1 MDEMCLEMCKITR
14 WERGYRLILDRVDF
28 SVHKKEKVLIRGKI
42 QEDTRQMF
50 QVASGVTAVQEGTY
64 RISRAGII
72 PEQFPDLERMRAID
86 YLLLPLLTQGY
97 NRKQAW
103 GRIKPMVKTS
113 TLWEKRMIYADNLTA
128 YEKGVLLSIA
138 ALSTEPEIVLAGDG
152 ISEMTEEERK
162 KFGTLISGWLADL
175 GMAFVAFG
183 NLWEGIC
190 TLTESMRYRTDIFWR
205 SITHGREK
213 DEANHKKSTVSA
225 VVTFTVSHADT
236 GSGGMRRQ
244 RAQR

>member
-1 MDEMCLEMCKITR
+1 
-14 WERGYRLILDRVDF
+14 
-28 SVHKKEKVLIRGKI
+28 
-42 QEDTRQMF
+42 
-50 QVASGVTAVQEGTY
+50 
-64 RISRAGII
+64 
-72 PEQFPDLERMRAID
+72 MRAID

-162 KFGTLISGWLADL
+162 KFGNSDFRVAGRFGYGFCGIWKFMGRY
-175 GMAFVAFG
+175 FV
-183 NLWEGIC
+183 L
-190 TLTESMRYRTDIFWR
+190 
-205 SITHGREK
+205 
-213 DEANHKKSTVSA
+213 
-225 VVTFTVSHADT
+225 
-236 GSGGMRRQ
+236 
-244 RAQR
+244 

>member
-183 NLWEGIC
+183 NLWEGILYFDRIYEIQNGHLLEIHNTRDGKV
-190 TLTESMRYRTDIFWR
+190 TLRYQQNV
-205 SITHGREK
+205 
-213 DEANHKKSTVSA
+213 A
-225 VVTFTVSHADT
+225 
-236 GSGGMRRQ
+236 
-244 RAQR
+244 

>member
-183 NLWEGIC
+183 NLWEGILYFDRIYEIQNGHLLAASR
-190 TLTESMRYRTDIFWR
+190 TYGRRSRAAARRHALPSSRASYRDRR
-205 SITHGREK
+205 S
-213 DEANHKKSTVSA
+213 
-225 VVTFTVSHADT
+225 
-236 GSGGMRRQ
+236 
-244 RAQR
+244 

>member
-97 NRKQAW
+97 SRKQAW

-113 TLWEKRMIYADNLTA
+113 TLWEKRMIYVDNLTA

-138 ALSTEPEIVLAGDG
+138 ALSTEPEIVLAGDR

-183 NLWEGIC
+183 NLWEGILYFDRIYEIQNGHLLEIHN
-190 TLTESMRYRTDIFWR
+190 T
-205 SITHGREK
+205 REGK
-213 DEANHKKSTVSA
+213 
-225 VVTFTVSHADT
+225 
-236 GSGGMRRQ
+236 G
-244 RAQR
+244 

>member
-1 MDEMCLEMCKITR
+1 
-14 WERGYRLILDRVDF
+14 
-28 SVHKKEKVLIRGKI
+28 
-42 QEDTRQMF
+42 MF

-113 TLWEKRMIYADNLTA
+113 TLWKKRMIYADNLTA

-183 NLWEGIC
+183 NLWEGILYFDRIYEIQNGHLLEIHN
-190 TLTESMRYRTDIFWR
+190 T
-205 SITHGREK
+205 REGK
-213 DEANHKKSTVSA
+213 
-225 VVTFTVSHADT
+225 
-236 GSGGMRRQ
+236 G
-244 RAQR
+244 

>member
-14 WERGYRLILDRVDF
+14 WERGYRLILDHVDF
-28 SVHKKEKVLIRGKI
+28 SVRKKEKVLIRGEI
-42 QEDTRQMF
+42 QEDIRQMF
-50 QVASGVTAVQEGTY
+50 QMASGVTAVQEGTY
-64 RISRAGII
+64 RISCAGII

-162 KFGTLISGWLADL
+162 EAMEASTNYYKNA
-175 GMAFVAFG
+175 
-183 NLWEGIC
+183 
-190 TLTESMRYRTDIFWR
+190 
-205 SITHGREK
+205 
-213 DEANHKKSTVSA
+213 ANHKKSTVSA

-236 GSGGMRRQ
+236 GSGGIGDNS
-244 RAQR
+244 AE

>member
-97 NRKQAW
+97 SRKQAW

-162 KFGTLISGWLADL
+162 KFGTLIRVAGDL
-175 GMAFVAFG
+175 GMALWHFG
-183 NLWEGIC
+183 NLWEGI
-190 TLTESMRYRTDIFWR
+190 LYFDRI
-205 SITHGREK
+205 
-213 DEANHKKSTVSA
+213 
-225 VVTFTVSHADT
+225 
-236 GSGGMRRQ
+236 
-244 RAQR
+244 

>member
-28 SVHKKEKVLIRGKI
+28 SVRKKEKVLIRGEI
-42 QEDTRQMF
+42 QEDIRQMF

-64 RISRAGII
+64 RISCAGII

-103 GRIKPMVKTS
+103 GRIKPMVKTN

-183 NLWEGIC
+183 NLWEGILYFDRIYEIQNGHLLEIHN
-190 TLTESMRYRTDIFWR
+190 T
-205 SITHGREK
+205 REGK
-213 DEANHKKSTVSA
+213 
-225 VVTFTVSHADT
+225 
-236 GSGGMRRQ
+236 G
-244 RAQR
+244 

>member
-72 PEQFPDLERMRAID
+72 PEQFPDLERMRAMD

-97 NRKQAW
+97 ERKQAW
-103 GRIKPMVKTS
+103 EQIKPVVKAS
-113 TLWEKRMIYADNLTA
+113 TLWEKRMIYVKNFTA
-128 YEKGVLLSIA
+128 YEKVVLLSIA
-138 ALSTEPEIVLAGDG
+138 ALSTEPEILLAGDG
-152 ISEMTEEERK
+152 ISKMTEEERK
-162 KFGTLISGWLADL
+162 KYGTWISGRLADS
-175 GMAFVAFG
+175 GMAFAAFG
-183 NLWEGIC
+183 NLWEDILCFDRIC
-190 TLTESMRYRTDIFWR
+190 EIQNGHLLEIHNT
-205 SITHGREK
+205 REGK
-213 DEANHKKSTVSA
+213 
-225 VVTFTVSHADT
+225 
-236 GSGGMRRQ
+236 G
-244 RAQR
+244 

>member
-72 PEQFPDLERMRAID
+72 PEQFPDLERMRSID

-162 KFGTLISGWLADL
+162 EAMEASTNYYKNADKPGSLASKAA
-175 GMAFVAFG
+175 MVAKY
-183 NLWEGIC
+183 N
-190 TLTESMRYRTDIFWR
+190 
-205 SITHGREK
+205 EK
-213 DEANHKKSTVSA
+213 SKK
-225 VVTFTVSHADT
+225 
-236 GSGGMRRQ
+236 
-244 RAQR
+244 

>member
-28 SVHKKEKVLIRGKI
+28 SVRKKEKVLIRGEI
-42 QEDTRQMF
+42 QEDIRQMF

-64 RISRAGII
+64 RISCAGII

-128 YEKGVLLSIA
+128 YEKGVL
-138 ALSTEPEIVLAGDG
+138 VLAGDG

-183 NLWEGIC
+183 NLWEGILYFDRIYEIQNGHLLEIHN
-190 TLTESMRYRTDIFWR
+190 T
-205 SITHGREK
+205 REGK
-213 DEANHKKSTVSA
+213 
-225 VVTFTVSHADT
+225 
-236 GSGGMRRQ
+236 G
-244 RAQR
+244 

>member
-113 TLWEKRMIYADNLTA
+113 TLWKKREAQIKTTLPPLRASKWLYNQSALRYLKQLNTSSFSK
-128 YEKGVLLSIA
+128 ERKA
-138 ALSTEPEIVLAGDG
+138 ALLQYRR
-152 ISEMTEEERK
+152 ISP
-162 KFGTLISGWLADL
+162 
-175 GMAFVAFG
+175 
-183 NLWEGIC
+183 
-190 TLTESMRYRTDIFWR
+190 
-205 SITHGREK
+205 
-213 DEANHKKSTVSA
+213 
-225 VVTFTVSHADT
+225 
-236 GSGGMRRQ
+236 
-244 RAQR
+244 

>member
-128 YEKGVLLSIA
+128 YEKGVLLSSG
-138 ALSTEPEIVLAGDG
+138 ST
-152 ISEMTEEERK
+152 
-162 KFGTLISGWLADL
+162 F
-175 GMAFVAFG
+175 
-183 NLWEGIC
+183 
-190 TLTESMRYRTDIFWR
+190 YRTGN
-205 SITHGREK
+205 SAGRRW
-213 DEANHKKSTVSA
+213 N
-225 VVTFTVSHADT
+225 
-236 GSGGMRRQ
+236 Q
-244 RAQR
+244 

>member
-1 MDEMCLEMCKITR
+1 MCLEMCKITR

-97 NRKQAW
+97 SRKQAW

-113 TLWEKRMIYADNLTA
+113 TLWEKRMIYVDNLTA

-138 ALSTEPEIVLAGDG
+138 ALSTEPEIVLAGDR

-183 NLWEGIC
+183 NLWEGILYFDRIYEIQNGHLLEIHN
-190 TLTESMRYRTDIFWR
+190 T
-205 SITHGREK
+205 REGK
-213 DEANHKKSTVSA
+213 
-225 VVTFTVSHADT
+225 
-236 GSGGMRRQ
+236 G
-244 RAQR
+244 

>member
-28 SVHKKEKVLIRGKI
+28 SVRKKDKVLIRGEI
-42 QEDTRQMF
+42 QEDIRQMF

-64 RISRAGII
+64 RISCAGII

-138 ALSTEPEIVLAGDG
+138 ALSTEPEMAGDG

-183 NLWEGIC
+183 NLWEGILYFDRIYEIQNGHLLEIHN
-190 TLTESMRYRTDIFWR
+190 T
-205 SITHGREK
+205 REGK
-213 DEANHKKSTVSA
+213 
-225 VVTFTVSHADT
+225 
-236 GSGGMRRQ
+236 G
-244 RAQR
+244 

>member
-113 TLWEKRMIYADNLTA
+113 RLWEKRMIYADNLTA

-152 ISEMTEEERK
+152 ISEMTEIDKTKKHMTEEERK

-183 NLWEGIC
+183 NLWEGILYFDRIYEIQNGHLLEIHN
-190 TLTESMRYRTDIFWR
+190 T
-205 SITHGREK
+205 REGK
-213 DEANHKKSTVSA
+213 
-225 VVTFTVSHADT
+225 
-236 GSGGMRRQ
+236 G
-244 RAQR
+244 

>member
-1 MDEMCLEMCKITR
+1 MDEMSLEMCKITR

-50 QVASGVTAVQEGTY
+50 QVASGVTAMQEGTY

-113 TLWEKRMIYADNLTA
+113 TLWE
-128 YEKGVLLSIA
+128 
-138 ALSTEPEIVLAGDG
+138 
-152 ISEMTEEERK
+152 
-162 KFGTLISGWLADL
+162 
-175 GMAFVAFG
+175 
-183 NLWEGIC
+183 
-190 TLTESMRYRTDIFWR
+190 
-205 SITHGREK
+205 
-213 DEANHKKSTVSA
+213 
-225 VVTFTVSHADT
+225 
-236 GSGGMRRQ
+236 
-244 RAQR
+244 